1 MLDDLASFQNVLFS
15 SRGLRATSRAIDDG
29 VTPEPDPDPPLDALE
44 QEGKVVF
51 TRACTTC
58 HADASGTH
66 PGPGLVR
73 FHNIQTACPRPV
85 DGPQFPGYAGVAR
98 FKFPPCR
105 PELARNVR
113 LYEITLPD
121 GTKVRRP
128 SSDPGRTLLSGFFI
142 GAGPR
147 DDWQSLEVSSIRGIT
162 RTAPYFHNNSAVTL
176 DDVLDHYTELF
187 KFIEAVAP
195 AVDPAGL
202 PLPRPAPIS
211 TDGVHIDRPFT
222 REERPALLAYL
233 RKL

>member
-1 MLDDLASFQNVLFS
+1 M
-15 SRGLRATSRAIDDG
+15 
-29 VTPEPDPDPPLDALE
+29 
-44 QEGKVVF
+44 
-51 TRACTTC
+51 
-58 HADASGTH
+58 
-66 PGPGLVR
+66 
-73 FHNIQTACPRPV
+73 
-85 DGPQFPGYAGVAR
+85 
-98 FKFPPCR
+98 
-105 PELARNVR
+105 R

-142 GAGPR
+142 AAGPR
-147 DDWQSLEVSSIRGIT
+147 DDCQSQEVSSIRGIT

-176 DDVLDHYTELF
+176 GDVLDHYSELF